1 MAKRSL
7 QTNKINNGKKPK
19 EPKKKTNNPIRDY
32 LRKLVWD
39 GVPRLANKDIW
50 PEASKEHVFAGTVS
64 EIEFLPDTTG
74 HRRFWPVR
82 VNRVT

>member
-19 EPKKKTNNPIRDY
+19 EPKDKTNNPVRDY

-39 GVPRLANKDIW
+39 GVPRLA
-50 PEASKEHVFAGTVS
+50 VFAGSVS